1 VQDEDCFLKP
11 DGVHGAIRSVR
22 IVFDHLQHRSVSK
35 AFQRLGCFVPL
46 AVPSK
51 MQCMPEEPS
60 HKNRQ
65 RHQVLLAAPNPD
77 QRCFNF
83 SCRLIIPEKE

>member
-46 AVPSK
+46 AVRTRTGNAIKSF
-51 MQCMPEEPS
+51 
-60 HKNRQ
+60 
-65 RHQVLLAAPNPD
+65 LLLPIQINGVSTSRAV
-77 QRCFNF
+77 
-83 SCRLIIPEKE
+83 